1 MAGSAVA
8 GGDVPAGREPVGLWI
23 DGRAV
28 PAADGALAEVAEPA
42 VGAPLAVVAQAG
54 EDDVEAAVA
63 AATRAFRSG
72 PWPRATAAER
82 QRALLA
88 FAARIRAHAEALAR
102 LEARN
107 AGKPIADARWEV
119 ATAAQCFE
127 FYAGAATA
135 FSGRVPP
142 VDGPGLSVV
151 LRQPVGPCALIVPW
165 NFPLLIAAWK
175 LAPALAA
182 GNTVVLKPASA
193 TPLTALRLGP
203 LAREAGL
210 PDGVLNVIAGPGTR
224 AGAALVRHPA
234 VRKISF
240 TGDSANGAEILRLA
254 APDIK
259 RVSLELGG
267 KSANVVFADADLD
280 ACVEQS
286 LLSVFGNAGQ
296 DCCARSRILVEASAH
311 DALVERFAAATRR
324 LRVGDPLDPETQVG
338 SLISPAHRERVLG
351 YVEAGIAEGARRVCG
366 GEIPDAPAG
375 GAFLTPCVFDR
386 VAPGMRIARE
396 EIFGPVV
403 AVLPFRDETEAVE
416 LANDS
421 EYGLSGSLW
430 TGDARRALRVARAIE
445 TGVLSVNTGRSVF
458 LESPFGGWKRSGLGR
473 ELGVEALEGYTETKS
488 VYFGTEG

>member
-1 MAGSAVA
+1 VSDVA
-8 GGDVPAGREPVGLWI
+8 TDPVGLWI
-23 DGRAV
+23 DGRAL

-42 VGAPLAVVAQAG
+42 VGGTLAAVARG
-54 EDDVEAAVA
+54 GVGDVEAAA
-63 AATRAFRSG
+63 AAAERAFRTG

-88 FAARIRAHAEALAR
+88 FAARIRAEAELLAR

-135 FSGRVPP
+135 LSGRVPP
-142 VDGPGLSVV
+142 VDGHGLSVV

-193 TPLTALRLGP
+193 TPLTALRLGA
-203 LAREAGL
+203 LARDAGL
-210 PDGVLNVIAGPGTR
+210 PDGVLNVVAGPG
-224 AGAALVRHPA
+224 AQVGAALVRHPA
-234 VRKISF
+234 IRKVSF

-280 ACVEQS
+280 ACVEKS

-296 DCCARSRILVEASAH
+296 DCCARSRILVEASVH
-311 DALVERFAAATRR
+311 DALVEKLAAATGR

-351 YVEAGIAEGARRVCG
+351 YVELGLQEGARRVCG
-366 GEIPDAPAG
+366 GEAPRDGALAR
-375 GAFLTPCVFDR
+375 GAFLSPCVFDA
-386 VAPGMRIARE
+386 VTPAMRIARE

-403 AVLPFRDETEAVE
+403 AVLPFRDEPEAVA

-430 TGDARRALRVARAIE
+430 TADARRALRVARAIE
-445 TGVLSVNTGRSVF
+445 TGVLSVNTSRSVF

-488 VYFGTEG
+488 VYFETEA